1 LIETPAFLNFW
12 AAVFLFDDTRRQK
25 HMAAT
30 SDTKP
35 AKLFPEYP
43 LFAHQ
48 NRQLAKK
55 IKGKHGTSGHGLIQ
69 MPH

>member
-1 LIETPAFLNFW
+1 LGSG
-12 AAVFLFDDTRRQK
+12 FLFDDTRKQK

-69 MPH
+69 MPR